1 MRGGV
6 LPQFLP
12 VDVTDVEA
20 ESEALAGCLLYF
32 CDYGDLSKA
41 DAEVMVKRHGGRV
54 SRGGERLGGEGWRE
68 REMCL
73 WRLFWACVPTPQ
85 VPKDMKFKNCIRKH
99 ILRAGLLPR
108 MPKHEYNAM
117 VSLASHPLCLNASHT
132 PG

>member
-1 MRGGV
+1 MEGAAGGRRRKGPTRAPPVRGGV

-41 DAEVMVKRHGGRV
+41 DVEVMVKRHQGRV
-54 SRGGERLGGEGWRE
+54 SRARERLGGEGWRV

-73 WRLFWACVPTPQ
+73 LATVGLVPQ
-85 VPKDMKFKNCIRKH
+85 CPKSLKTRS
-99 ILRAGLLPR
+99 LRTSFANISC
-108 MPKHEYNAM
+108 MP
-117 VSLASHPLCLNASHT
+117 VSCPVCPNT
-132 PG
+132 K